1 MVINLI
7 FVSLPF
13 VLLTFALSQASV
25 KRTVPT
31 TNVSV
36 RPDTSLTVSCVS
48 ILTSVLRNPVVTA
61 TVPTLP
67 DLTGEE
73 MGLRTPDSL
82 IFGASYLPILVIVP
96 PLTPGMPPLI

>member
-1 MVINLI
+1 
-7 FVSLPF
+7 
-13 VLLTFALSQASV
+13 
-25 KRTVPT
+25 
-31 TNVSV
+31 
-36 RPDTSLTVSCVS
+36 
-48 ILTSVLRNPVVTA
+48 VLRNPVVTA

-82 IFGASYLPILVIVP
+82 IFGASYLPILVILP